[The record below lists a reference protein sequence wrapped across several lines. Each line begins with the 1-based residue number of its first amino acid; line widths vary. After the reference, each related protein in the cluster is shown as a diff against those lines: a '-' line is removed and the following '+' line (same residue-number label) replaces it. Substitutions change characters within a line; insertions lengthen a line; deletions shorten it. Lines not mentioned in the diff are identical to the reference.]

1 MKPVTYLFMFAGFLE
16 YYGLDIVEVGAKAFI
31 KVHTSRGM
39 HQNGVMHNISST

>member
-1 MKPVTYLFMFAGFLE
+1 MTPATYLFMFADFLE

-39 HQNGVMHNISST
+39 HQNGVMHDISST